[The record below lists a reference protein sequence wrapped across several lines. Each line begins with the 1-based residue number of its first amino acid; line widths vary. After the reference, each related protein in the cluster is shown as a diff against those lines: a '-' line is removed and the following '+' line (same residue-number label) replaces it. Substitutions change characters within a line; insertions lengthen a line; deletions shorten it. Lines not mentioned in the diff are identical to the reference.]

1 MAFRGLDNAQFGIT
15 MFPTDTAIGP
25 VEVARAVEERGFDSL
40 FFPEH
45 THIPASRATPFPGGG
60 ELPEMYWRAHDPFVA
75 LGAAATATDRIRLG
89 TGICLVIERDPITL
103 AKEIASLD
111 TISDGRA
118 TIGIGAG
125 WNREEMENH
134 GADYKN
140 RWAVVREK
148 VLAMREIWNNEE
160 AEFHGKYV
168 DFDPIW
174 SYPKPIQDNGPP
186 IWIGANSKWVFD
198 RIADYGDGWMPIGGL
213 GSGNMERLKEAVE
226 TRGRRL
232 EDIDLAL
239 FGAPP
244 DAGEVRGRIGQG
256 FDHVVF
262 VVPPAKG
269 DVVLPLLDHY
279 AAVVEEVKEDKA

>member
-1 MAFRGLDNAQFGIT
+1 MAFRGLDNAQFGVT

-25 VEVARAVEERGFDSL
+25 VEVARAVEERGLDSL

-75 LGAAATATDRIRLG
+75 LGAAAAATERIRLG

-111 TISDGRA
+111 TISNGRA

-148 VLAMREIWNNEE
+148 ILAMREIWNNEE
-160 AEFHGKYV
+160 AEFHGTYV

-198 RIADYGDGWMPIGGL
+198 RIADYADGWMPIGGL

-226 TRGRRL
+226 ARGRRV
-232 EDIDLAL
+232 EDVDLAL

-244 DAGEVRGRIGQG
+244 DADEVRGRIDQG
-256 FDHVVF
+256 FDQLIF
-262 VVPPAKG
+262 VVPPATP
-269 DVVLPLLDHY
+269 DVVLPLLDRY
-279 AAVVEEVKEDKA
+279 AAVVEDVKSG

>member
-1 MAFRGLDNAQFGIT
+1 MAFRGLDNAQFGVT

-25 VEVARAVEERGFDSL
+25 VEVARAVEERGLDSL

-75 LGAAATATDRIRLG
+75 LGAAAAATERIRLG

-111 TISDGRA
+111 TISSGRA

-148 VLAMREIWNNEE
+148 ILAMREIWNNEE
-160 AEFHGKYV
+160 AEFHGTYV

-198 RIADYGDGWMPIGGL
+198 RIADYADGWMPIGGL

-226 TRGRRL
+226 ARGRRV

-244 DAGEVRGRIGQG
+244 DADEVRGRIDQG
-256 FDHVVF
+256 FDQLIF
-262 VVPPAKG
+262 VVPPATA
-269 DVVLPLLDHY
+269 DVVLPLLDRY
-279 AAVVEEVKEDKA
+279 AAVVEDVKSG